1 MRGRALALGGCVLA
15 ASLSLLPGLAV
26 AQSPNE
32 QNIEVTPSTSSSN
45 PFVFGSLC
53 LGRSSSPMTFKIRNT
68 ASSGGGQDLNVSS
81 IAATGDP
88 DFSFSDPTPVTIPA
102 QGSSNFAVTFKP
114 RSRGNK
120 SATLTVASDDPDR
133 PNYRVYVKGTGIDR
147 RISSDRSS
155 VSFGEQRVGT
165 RSPTQSLVVR
175 NVGGD
180 PVTVSAATRR
190 GTNAADFRVT
200 LPALPFTIAAGAFK
214 TITIEFQPSGAG
226 LRNGVLELLSNACS
240 ASKLLVPLVGTGV
253 VPNISLDP
261 NPVDVGASPKG
272 TPSKPVALTL
282 SNDGRAALKITAVQI
297 LGTDAA
303 DFALTGLPVMPVT
316 VQPAGT
322 IVFSVRMTA
331 SEPGLRVASI
341 NVISD
346 DPDAP
351 AFSVPLRGSGGA
363 ASPSPSTTASP
374 RPSSSTP
381 TPKATGKNSPQAI
394 AEPSS
399 DSLAV
404 GMVVGGVLFAFG
416 ALIVIRRLVAA
427 RDDD

>member
-15 ASLSLLPGLAV
+15 ASLSLLPGPAG
-26 AQSPNE
+26 AQQGQPAE
-32 QNIEVTPSTSSSN
+32 MTVTPSQLT
-45 PFVFGSLC
+45 FGSLC
-53 LGRSSSPMTFKIRNT
+53 VG
-68 ASSGGGQDLNVSS
+68 VSS
-81 IAATGDP
+81 VKPFTIKNSASQPNDDALHGTEIQRTGSNAFTPSPANPLPDIDP
-88 DFSFSDPTPVTIPA
+88 GKSV
-102 QGSSNFAVTFKP
+102 NFAVTFAP
-114 RSRGNK
+114 TSRGGAN
-120 SATLTVASDDPDR
+120 ATYTFNPSNSGVPTESRDVSGFGRDRKLAASRSTV
-133 PNYRVYVKGTGIDR
+133 T
-147 RISSDRSS
+147 
-155 VSFGEQRVGT
+155 FGDQRVGT
-165 RSPTQSLVVR
+165 RSPTQSLTLT
-175 NVGGD
+175 NTGGD
-180 PVTVSAATRR
+180 SVTINSVTTTGAGR
-190 GTNAADFRVT
+190 ADFRVSPISTSIGPGAIAT
-200 LPALPFTIAAGAFK
+200 LSIA
-214 TITIEFQPSGAG
+214 FQPAHSG
-226 LRNGVLELLSNACS
+226 LRTGALEIIYSNQWCS
-240 ASKLLVPLVGTGV
+240 KVKLVVSLVGTGV

-331 SEPGLRVASI
+331 SEPGLRVASV

-427 RDDD
+427 RDED